1 MQSFDYI
8 SEKLGVDPTL
18 DPFLGICRTLRAD
31 LRTRIVIISRA
42 YSNMYF
48 EEVCEYEYRLN
59 YLSITNI
66 TTTEAW
72 SKVSTVGTYHGSFTI
87 APLGS

>member
-1 MQSFDYI
+1 
-8 SEKLGVDPTL
+8 
-18 DPFLGICRTLRAD
+18 
-31 LRTRIVIISRA
+31 
-42 YSNMYF
+42 MYF

-72 SKVSTVGTYHGSFTI
+72 SKVSTVGTYHGFKDE
-87 APLGS
+87 

>member
-1 MQSFDYI
+1 MYI
-8 SEKLGVDPTL
+8 
-18 DPFLGICRTLRAD
+18 
-31 LRTRIVIISRA
+31 
-42 YSNMYF
+42 

-66 TTTEAW
+66 TTIEAW
-72 SKVSTVGTYHGSFTI
+72 SKVSTVGTYHGSFTL